1 MHAQRTD
8 TDTHAQSTD
17 ACRCSVAMVKL
28 GMVLFMGK
36 GRVKTVHRGSGSA
49 WRQ

>member
-8 TDTHAQSTD
+8 TDTDTDTCAQSTD

-28 GMVLFMGK
+28 EVVHFMGK
-36 GRVKTVHRGSGSA
+36 GSGRDSA
-49 WRQ
+49 